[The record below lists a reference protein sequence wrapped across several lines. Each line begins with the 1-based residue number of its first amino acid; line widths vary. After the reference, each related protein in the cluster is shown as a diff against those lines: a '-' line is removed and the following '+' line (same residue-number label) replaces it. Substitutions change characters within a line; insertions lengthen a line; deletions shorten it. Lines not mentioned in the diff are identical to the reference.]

1 MINDLISMLTPEF
14 VKYILIP
21 ALIGGV
27 AVTLCAALLGVS
39 LVLKRYSMIGDGL
52 SHVGYGA
59 LSVAAVMNLAPLK
72 FALPVVIIS
81 AFILL
86 RMNDSGKLM
95 GDSAIAIFSTT
106 ALAIGILVSSKA
118 GLTNDVSHY
127 MFGSILAMDRSDV
140 ILSVLLSV
148 IVLIMFIVFY
158 NKLFAV
164 TFDENFSRASGVKVN
179 FYKMLIAL
187 LTAVTVVL
195 GMMMMGALLISSLI
209 IFPAVTSMRVFR
221 SFRSV
226 VISSAVISV
235 VCFLVGFFIS
245 LLFDTAPGASVVV
258 VDAIVYAMFSMFDRI
273 CRFAAGKK

>member
-14 VKYILIP
+14 VSYILVP
-21 ALIGGV
+21 ALIGGI
-27 AVTLCAALLGVS
+27 AVTLCSALLGVS

-72 FALPVVIIS
+72 FALPVVIAA

-86 RMNDSGKLM
+86 RMNDNGKLK
-95 GDSAIAIFSTT
+95 GDSAIAVFSTT
-106 ALAIGILVSSKA
+106 ALAVGILVSSKA

-127 MFGSILAMDRSDV
+127 MFGSILAMDHDDV
-140 ILSVLLSV
+140 VLSV
-148 IVLIMFIVFY
+148 IISLIVMIIFIVFY
-158 NKLFAV
+158 NKIFAV
-164 TFDENFSRASGVKVN
+164 TFDESFSKASGIKIN

-209 IFPAVTSMRVFR
+209 IFPAITSMRIFR
-221 SFRSV
+221 CFRSV

-235 VCFLVGFFIS
+235 VCFIVGFFIS

-258 VDAIVYAMFSMFDRI
+258 VNVIVFVIFSLMGIVFRS
-273 CRFAAGKK
+273 AAKK